1 MAKLLCVYCGSS
13 RHLDPKYYSAS
24 EAIGRSMVANG
35 WGLVYGGGNVG
46 MMGSLAAAVKGAGG
60 RVVGV
65 IPDFMKEL
73 ELAYHQ
79 ADELVTVE
87 TMRERKR
94 IMEEK
99 ASAFLAL
106 PGGIGTLEEL
116 AEIMTLRYIRRL
128 DKPVVIFN
136 QDGYYDELL
145 RFFARMTR
153 ERFKSAGLQALFSV
167 AASPDE
173 IWPLLDNPRRFEADA
188 IWRGAP

>member
-46 MMGSLAAAVKGAGG
+46 MMGTLAAAVKGAGG
-60 RVVGV
+60 HVVGV
-65 IPDFMKEL
+65 IPDFMIER
-73 ELAYHQ
+73 ELAYHE
-79 ADELVTVE
+79 ADELVTVA

-94 IMEEK
+94 IMEER
-99 ASAFLAL
+99 AGAFLAL

-116 AEIMTLRYIRRL
+116 AEIMTLRYIGRI
-128 DKPVVIFN
+128 DKPVVLFN

-145 RFFARMTR
+145 SFFARMTR
-153 ERFKSAGLQALFSV
+153 ERFKSPGLQALFSV
-167 AASPDE
+167 ASSPDE
-173 IWPLLDNPRRFEADA
+173 IWPLLENPGLFEADE
-188 IWRGAP
+188 IWRSGP

>member
-24 EAIGRSMVANG
+24 ETVGRAMVENG

-46 MMGSLAAAVKGAGG
+46 MMGSVAAAVKGAGG

-65 IPDFMKEL
+65 IPDFMIER
-73 ELAYHQ
+73 ELAFHQ
-79 ADELVTVE
+79 ADELVTVA

-94 IMEEK
+94 IMEER

-116 AEIMTLRYIRRL
+116 TEIMTLRYIRRI

-136 QDGYYDELL
+136 QDGFYDDLL
-145 RFFARMTR
+145 RFFERMTR
-153 ERFKSAGLQALFSV
+153 ERFKSPGLHALFSV
-167 AASPDE
+167 ASAPAE
-173 IWPLLDNPRRFEADA
+173 IWPLLDNPALFEADH
-188 IWRGAP
+188 IWRGGS